1 MHQGEGHLIPFV
13 AGQRFT
19 ADYVVDESV
28 HAAFVAMSGDRNP
41 LHCDEAFAVSKGF
54 LGRVMH
60 GNILCAFLS
69 DAIGM
74 RLATPSVII
83 HTQEIAFVAPVYLGD
98 SIAWEGTV
106 EDVSPA
112 VRAVSM
118 KFRFRNQAG
127 KVVARGR
134 FQIGVLP

>member
-1 MHQGEGHLIPFV
+1 VHPSEGDLIPFV

-28 HAAFVAMSGDRNP
+28 HAAFVALSGDRNP
-41 LHCDEAFAVSKGF
+41 LHCDEAFARSKGF
-54 LGRVMH
+54 AGRVMH

-74 RLATPSVII
+74 RLSTPNVMIL
-83 HTQEIAFVAPVYLGD
+83 TQEIAFVAPVYLGD
-98 SIAWEGTV
+98 GLRWEGTV
-106 EDVSPA
+106 EDISPA
-112 VRAVSM
+112 VRAVDV

-127 KVVARGR
+127 KVVARGK

>member
-1 MHQGEGHLIPFV
+1 MHPSQAEVIPFQI
-13 AGQRFT
+13 GQQFT
-19 ADYVVDESV
+19 AEYVVDETV
-28 HAAFVAMSGDRNP
+28 HAAFVALSGDRNP
-41 LHCDEAFAVSKGF
+41 LHCDEAFALSKGF
-54 LGRVMH
+54 SGRVMH

-74 RLATPSVII
+74 RLPTPNVII

-98 SIAWEGTV
+98 RINWEGTV

-112 VRAVSM
+112 VGAVVV
-118 KFRFRNQAG
+118 KFRFRNHAG
-127 KVVARGR
+127 KVVSRGR